1 MVRFK
6 LNYVSVVVL
15 CLCASTAWSDS
26 LQLKNGSLI
35 NGKFMG
41 GTENEISFQVGS
53 SLQKYNLADIAS
65 IKFDSAQLTTD
76 SQKLP
81 DAPAPAAPK
90 PAETR
95 QNITIPAETRI
106 SIRTVDSID
115 STTNQP
121 GDRFLAT
128 LEEPLFVEGN
138 MVIARGADVYG
149 QLAESRE
156 SGTFT
161 GRSQLRLELTGLVVN
176 GQTLPIVTGDYQ
188 LTGKSRGASTAR
200 RTIGGAAFGSIIG
213 ALADGGQGA
222 AIGASAG
229 ATAGAASET
238 ITNGDQVKI
247 PSQTFLEFRLE
258 QDLSIPTPRTPGVE

>member
-1 MVRFK
+1 M
-6 LNYVSVVVL
+6 
-15 CLCASTAWSDS
+15 
-26 LQLKNGSLI
+26 
-35 NGKFMG
+35 
-41 GTENEISFQVGS
+41 
-53 SLQKYNLADIAS
+53 
-65 IKFDSAQLTTD
+65 
-76 SQKLP
+76 
-81 DAPAPAAPK
+81 
-90 PAETR
+90 
-95 QNITIPAETRI
+95 
-106 SIRTVDSID
+106 
-115 STTNQP
+115 
-121 GDRFLAT
+121 
-128 LEEPLFVEGN
+128 
-138 MVIARGADVYG
+138 
-149 QLAESRE
+149 
-156 SGTFT
+156 
-161 GRSQLRLELTGLVVN
+161 N